1 MSSVFE
7 GFLSAPEGM
16 DAFGERSLVAA
27 MLRFEAAL
35 AQAQA
40 DLGVIPTAAAQSI
53 VGTCKVELFDA
64 PKIVRESARAGSL
77 AAPMLKSLRETVRL
91 FNPEAVA
98 FVHFGCSSQD
108 LLDSAMALIARDVL
122 ARLECDVRTSAET
135 LLHLAEIHA
144 DTPAAVSSLGAHCAL
159 WAAPLLRSLH
169 RLPVARERALRV
181 QLGGGEGENP
191 HPGVQGS
198 ELCRQVAAMLGLG
211 EPQPAGQSHRDE
223 WVALGC
229 ELGLLT
235 GSLGRIASDLRRMSR
250 LETGGADQPRSTP
263 VAWTVALASARRAP
277 QRVAALL
284 SGLPLEYAGDPGAWQ
299 SDHAEFSQLLM
310 LAHASA
316 SAMATALPG
325 LQPPMPG

>member
-35 AQAQA
+35 AQSQA

-53 VGTCKVELFDA
+53 AGTCKVELFDA

-77 AAPMLKSLRETVRL
+77 AVPLLKSLKETVRL

-122 ARLECDVRTSAET
+122 ARLECDVRTSADA

-144 DTPAAVSSLGAHCAL
+144 DTPVPASGISSHCAL
-159 WAAPLLRSLH
+159 WAAPLLRSLQ

-181 QLGGGEGENP
+181 QLGGAAGDNAHQSVHGP
-191 HPGVQGS
+191 
-198 ELCRQVAAMLGLG
+198 ELRRQVASMLGLG
-211 EPQPAGQSHRDE
+211 EPQPCGQTHRDE

-235 GSLGRIASDLRRMSR
+235 GSLGRIARDIARLSR
-250 LETGGADQPRSTP
+250 FESGSITEPRSTP
-263 VAWTVALASARRAP
+263 AAWTVALASARRAP

-284 SGLPLEYAGDPGAWQ
+284 SGMPLEYAGDPGAWQ
-299 SDHAEFSQLLM
+299 TDHAEFSQLLM

-325 LQPPMPG
+325 LQPATPV